1 MTRKVGICGS
11 GTFPLTTPVGAQVV
25 DCLREFGEDTLFLTR
40 GSGPFELFVSTVA
53 LALGRR
59 CFAYKGSGRDNWE
72 RDAELVA
79 DADEV
84 IAFLDPA
91 LLEART
97 GTAHVIEC
105 ALAAGKPC
113 RVATVAAGELVWESV
128 AA

>member
-11 GTFPLTTPVGAQVV
+11 GTFPLTTPVAAQVV

-113 RVATVAAGELVWESV
+113 RVATVAAGELVWE
-128 AA
+128 AAA